1 MYNSNMD
8 FGFITY
14 LVLMRSIG
22 DITTAVTSPAVID
35 DTKWQVMPSCM
46 SPELIRVYFVWS

>member
-1 MYNSNMD
+1 MG
-8 FGFITY
+8 FGFTTY